1 MNVLRRIRD
10 MATIILFA
18 ALFLTL
24 LAGVVSRYV
33 LHAPIAWTDELAVIL
48 FIWVIFVTS
57 SFSLTYRDHFG
68 FDVVY
73 ELLSPSF
80 RRAVSIV
87 TSVLLVA
94 VLLYSLPYVWDYVSF
109 MWRER
114 TAALQW
120 RFDYVYVIFPV
131 FQVAVVIGLLVRLVR
146 LLSPRNWENEL

>member
-1 MNVLRRIRD
+1 MKLLRRVRD
-10 MATIILFA
+10 AAAIALFV

-24 LAGVVSRYV
+24 LAGIVSRYV
-33 LHAPIAWTDELAVIL
+33 VHAPIAGTDELAVIL

-57 SFSLTYRDHFG
+57 SFSLSYKDHFG

-73 ELLSPSF
+73 DLLPA
-80 RRAVSIV
+80 RAQRVVSIL
-87 TSVLLVA
+87 TSVGLAA
-94 VLLYSLPYVWDYVSF
+94 VLLCSLPFVWDYVSF

-131 FQVAVVIGLLVRLVR
+131 FQVAAVIGLLVRLVR
-146 LLSPRNWENEL
+146 LLSPQYWENEL

>member
-10 MATIILFA
+10 MATIILFV

-48 FIWVIFVTS
+48 FIWVIFLTS

-73 ELLSPSF
+73 ELLSPRS

-87 TSVLLVA
+87 TSVLLAA
-94 VLLYSLPYVWDYVSF
+94 VLLYSLPYVWDYVTF

-131 FQVAVVIGLLVRLVR
+131 FQVAVVIGLLVRLRR